1 MASRP
6 PVKTKKLTRDKLAK
20 FLPNH
25 ESIKAF
31 EDVTEDVSTTIPDAI
46 EGMTESVDTLIAGEV
61 FRRRAAPAPVPGGT
75 SDTGQIL
82 AVEAFRR
89 RAPQPAAVAQDGSD
103 MSQVLV
109 GEAFRRRAQPAPV
122 VGAESD
128 ASSIIATQVFGA

>member
-1 MASRP
+1 MAERP

-31 EDVTEDVSTTIPDAI
+31 EDVVSDVSETLPDAI
-46 EGMTESVDTLIAGEV
+46 GGLTESADTVISGEV
-61 FRRRAAPAPVPGGT
+61 FRRRSDPPPVPGGA
-75 SDTGQIL
+75 SDAGQIL

-89 RAPQPAAVAQDGSD
+89 RSPQAAAVAQDGSD
-103 MSQVLV
+103 LGQVLAI
-109 GEAFRRRAQPAPV
+109 ETFRRRAQPAPV

-128 ASSIIATQVFGA
+128 ASAILATQVFGA